1 MYQSEFLSAL
11 KAEQRFK
18 SLFFYGECEYR
29 MDTLARKFFDSVGAT
44 EIEKLYFDEYSFKEL
59 KATLSQPSLFSPTNA
74 VLIKSDK
81 KFKDKELKEA
91 VEICFEAEAS
101 YAVFIYQKSPNKN
114 DREYYKNAASLSKVF
129 NKAKNSASIRLF
141 KTTER
146 DAYEA
151 MSEVVDSADV
161 EFDKSKLLNIFNYQN
176 QDLALSVAEL
186 KKMLLHSFGEGGV
199 IQEYS
204 MGVVNLDELVSSVI
218 EKKDMEN
225 LLYNLQRVLE
235 EGYTPIEIVIALQSK
250 IRELFNF
257 YAYIRSTG
265 KLDKLEILGNPKY
278 PDALANKSADL
289 AMRLGG
295 ESIYRILD
303 ILLECS
309 LDIKENRG
317 DAYSLL
323 VSTLM
328 KIKALVR

>member
-1 MYQSEFLSAL
+1 MYQSEFLSTL
-11 KAEQRFK
+11 KSKPEFK

-29 MDTLARKFFDSVGAT
+29 MDVLAAKFFKAVGAH
-44 EIEKLYFDEYSFKEL
+44 EIEKLYFDEYSFKTL
-59 KATLSQPSLFSPTNA
+59 KSTLSQPSLFSPTNA

-91 VEICFEAEAS
+91 VDICFEAQAS

-114 DREYYKNAASLSKVF
+114 DREYYKNAASLSKAF
-129 NKAKNSASIRLF
+129 SKAKNSASIRLF
-141 KTTER
+141 KTSER

-151 MSEVVDSADV
+151 MSEVVDDSNV
-161 EFDKSKLLNIFNYQN
+161 EFDKSKLLTIFNYQN
-176 QDLALSVAEL
+176 QDLALAIAEL
-186 KKMLLHSFGEGGV
+186 KKMLLHSFEDGGV
-199 IQEYS
+199 LQEYS
-204 MGVVNLDELVSSVI
+204 MGVINLDELVSSLI
-218 EKKDMEN
+218 EKKDSEA

-235 EGYTPIEIVIALQSK
+235 EGYTPIEIVIAFQSK
-250 IRELFNF
+250 VRELFNF

-278 PDALANKSADL
+278 PDALANKSAEI

-295 ESIYRILD
+295 ENIYRIFDL
-303 ILLECS
+303 LLECS
-309 LDIKENRG
+309 LDIKENKG
-317 DAYSLL
+317 DAYSVL